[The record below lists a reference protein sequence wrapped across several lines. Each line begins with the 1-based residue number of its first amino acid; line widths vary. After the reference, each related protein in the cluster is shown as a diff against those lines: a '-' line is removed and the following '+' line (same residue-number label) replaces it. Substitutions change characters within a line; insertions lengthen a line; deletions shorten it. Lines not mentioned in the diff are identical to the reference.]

1 MSNPQEFDVEYVILQ
16 GDDWCAGS
24 SDITDA
30 EHYAAVYGQD
40 GPVQR
45 QTAVTFTFDGFLD
58 HDAILATL
66 YTQPSKQTGGG
77 GEERHAEEAAF
88 LWGYAAG
95 SGQDLGAGEDEWKRY
110 LAALSTTEVAG

>member
-1 MSNPQEFDVEYVILQ
+1 MASSNGSPVRDFVE
-16 GDDWCAGS
+16 
-24 SDITDA
+24 T
-30 EHYAAVYGQD
+30 
-40 GPVQR
+40 
-45 QTAVTFTFDGFLD
+45 TAVPASVPSAQDD
-58 HDAILATL
+58 QHAS
-66 YTQPSKQTGGG
+66 PSKQTGGG